1 MTIKNRL
8 NRLGVRDIDVI
19 EKDESVSTNTDCKQ
33 YITGY
38 APHKSVL
45 ITAKTQSGGRGR
57 QGKHFSS
64 PEGGLYMSLLTRPG
78 TALSNTVRITAAA
91 SVAVCRAIRETCGL
105 RCSVKWVNDIYADGK
120 KLCGILTEAVN
131 DYTKN
136 ITDYLIIG
144 VGVNLTVY
152 PEGLNATSL
161 LREMG
166 NPPDKAELCARIT
179 AELLHVLEQIK
190 AGDYSYMEEYRA
202 SSCVIGKNVRCIR
215 DNVPFRAKAVE
226 IDDNGGLVLLFPD
239 GHTETLTSGEIT
251 LRVEN

>member
-1 MTIKNRL
+1 MTIKDRL
-8 NRLGVRDIDVI
+8 NKLGVWDIVVI
-19 EKDESVSTNTDCKQ
+19 EKDESVSTNTDCKL
-33 YITGY
+33 YITEY
-38 APHKSVL
+38 TPNKSVL

-64 PEGGLYMSLLTRPG
+64 PEGGLYMSLLTKPE

-91 SVAVCRAIRETCGL
+91 SVAVCRAIQAICGL

-131 DYTKN
+131 DYAKD
-136 ITDYLIIG
+136 ITNYLIIG

-152 PEGLNATSL
+152 PERINATSL
-161 LREMG
+161 LQETG
-166 NPPDKAELCARIT
+166 KTPDKSELCARIA

-202 SSCVIGKNVRCIR
+202 CSCVIGKNVRCVR
-215 DNVPFRAKAVE
+215 NNVSFSAKAVE
-226 IDDNGGLVLLFPD
+226 IDHNGGLVLLFPD